1 MSKPVKIDDDFRE
14 LAPDEVLDGLRHVDF
29 RDASRLV
36 RRAQAMAQDYTGE
49 GRDLLH
55 DAVTRAVVSRTCRKA
70 ISLESFLAGIMRSI
84 ASTQRRS
91 RERRAEEPPIPLDWL
106 SDHLI
111 DGVLADRPAEEDIET
126 ERVRALCIE
135 VIDRLSA
142 QSALQ
147 ARLIDGIGLDLRGR
161 ALAEYAGLSLDD
173 LATARRKL
181 KRHAE
186 RLWPDFQKRLS
197 PAIEDE

>member
-1 MSKPVKIDDDFRE
+1 MSKPIKIDGDFRE
-14 LAPDEVLDGLRHVDF
+14 LAPGEVLAGLSHVDF

-36 RRAQAMAQDYTGE
+36 IRANAMAQDYVGD

-55 DAVTRAVVSRTCRKA
+55 DAVTRAVTSRTCRKE
-70 ISLESFLAGIMRSI
+70 ISLESFLAGVMRSI

-91 RERRAEEPPIPLDWL
+91 RDRRAEEASVPLDWL
-106 SDHLI
+106 SDRLI
-111 DGVLADRPAEEDIET
+111 DGVMADRPAEEDIET

-142 QSALQ
+142 ESAQQ

-161 ALAEYAGLSLDD
+161 AL
-173 LATARRKL
+173 
-181 KRHAE
+181 
-186 RLWPDFQKRLS
+186 
-197 PAIEDE
+197 